1 MVMVMASETAA
12 RAANAVAHIKG
23 LSGMVLLHR
32 LRISALAVAWLV
44 RLEIPISPRKTVGVV
59 LETFTVTV
67 VPEVLALP
75 VRPAAVM

>member
-1 MVMVMASETAA
+1 
-12 RAANAVAHIKG
+12 
-23 LSGMVLLHR
+23 MVLLHR